1 MASRNLMS
9 SALFTLPFIG
19 YQPVNISN
27 QEPALTAANLTK
39 QTILGAP
46 FAWPWNRG
54 NFEID
59 MPFAKGQTSD
69 QDYLVTLPDYGFM
82 EKIWVVDAKG
92 NAKEIKIVLV
102 LAEESAV
109 QRPAS
114 AAVQLVNDDGTVLMR
129 LNALPDQAYT
139 LAGCYQRAPVLMTS
153 FASTWNPL
161 PDSLGYIYDYGF
173 LYFMSMLT
181 KDARTAFFGQKF
193 VAHLLG
199 AQSGLTATQRNIFLG
214 NFLSVITE
222 PQRAQA
228 ETTQGVQARQN

>member
-1 MASRNLMS
+1 MSRNLMS

-19 YQPVNISN
+19 YQPVDISN
-27 QEPALTAANLTK
+27 MEPALTAANLTK
-39 QTILGAP
+39 QTILGPP
-46 FAWPWNRG
+46 FAWPWNR
-54 NFEID
+54 NEFSV
-59 MPFAKGQTSD
+59 PVPVVKGQTPS
-69 QDYLVTLPDYGFM
+69 QDYLVTLPYYGFM
-82 EKIWVVDAKG
+82 EKVWVIDVNG
-92 NAKEIKIVLV
+92 NAKEIKVVLV
-102 LAEESAV
+102 LAEESSV

-114 AAVQLVNDDGTVLMR
+114 AAVQNINDDGTVLIR
-129 LNALPDQAYT
+129 LNALPDQTYT
-139 LAGCYQRAPVLMTS
+139 LAGCYQQAPVQMSSL
-153 FASTWNPL
+153 ASSWGPM

-193 VAHLLG
+193 AAHLLG

-228 ETTQGVQARQN
+228 ETAQGVQARQN